1 MSQPDPR
8 PVVVAVGDQPADAA
22 LSYAVAEA
30 ERLGCGVHLVH
41 VVHSLPQGSEL
52 VRVQSV
58 DVEDRGRHTLRR
70 ALDLARELAGDGPR
84 VTASLLIGTVVHELV
99 TAVEQIGDVRMVVV
113 QHRDLSRV
121 RRLVSRSTTG
131 GLAARLRLPLVSVP
145 ASWTAGI
152 APAVGGVDRVV
163 TAGVDEPERSVEVL
177 RAAVAAARTH
187 GARLDLVHAW
197 GVPGLYDDPQLAEE
211 VGKEL
216 AEAGAGEIRAQLD
229 GLGVDFDDLHIEV
242 HTPPQPAAEQL
253 VEASRTAH
261 LLVLG
266 KHDPWF
272 PLGSHVGPVTGA
284 VLRDAQC
291 PVLLV
296 DPHPSD

>member
-1 MSQPDPR
+1 M
-8 PVVVAVGDQPADAA
+8 
-22 LSYAVAEA
+22 
-30 ERLGCGVHLVH
+30 H

-84 VTASLLIGTVVHELV
+84 ITASLLVGTVVHELV
-99 TAVEQIGDVRMVVV
+99 AAVEQIGDARMVVV

-131 GLAARLRLPLVSVP
+131 GLAARLRVPLVSVP
-145 ASWTAGI
+145 ASWTGGPATTQAGD
-152 APAVGGVDRVV
+152 GQVV
-163 TAGVDEPERSVEVL
+163 TAGVDVPERSVAVL
-177 RAAVAAARTH
+177 RTAVAAARTH

-197 GVPGLYDDPQLAEE
+197 GLPGLYDDPQLAAA

-229 GLGVDFDDLHIEV
+229 GLGVELDGLQIEV

-272 PLGSHVGPVTGA
+272 PLGSHVGPVTSA
-284 VLRDAQC
+284 VLHDAHC

-296 DPHPSD
+296 DPRPSP